1 MRQVSILMAS
11 LILSDIDKFY
21 KYIYLYIYICIYVY
35 VYVCI
40 SLYITYIYLYLSER
54 EREREDEK
62 GGRQVKGVGVFPARM
77 FRWREA
83 CLQIPRQEGAW
94 YLPEWEEVY

>member
-1 MRQVSILMAS
+1 MSVSMS
-11 LILSDIDKFY
+11 
-21 KYIYLYIYICIYVY
+21 
-35 VYVCI
+35 I
-40 SLYITYIYLYLSER
+40 SLYISSISIYIYQR